1 MQKLFWLRE
10 HGPRMVLPHT
20 HIQRSHFC
28 AMSSQRSDEGKHL
41 ESGENA
47 PTAEKREKDTQH
59 AVLRL
64 VKGRFITMA
73 NEKILMVLMSVT
85 DMAEAKAFYA
95 EQLGWTV
102 TSDYGQGDQHW
113 VTLSLPGGGATLTL
127 STMHGKMKPGTM
139 TLYLSTSDIEATYN
153 DLKAKGV
160 KVNEIK
166 DDLYGP
172 GSGVK
177 WFNLHD
183 PDENRWLVVQS

>member
-1 MQKLFWLRE
+1 
-10 HGPRMVLPHT
+10 
-20 HIQRSHFC
+20 
-28 AMSSQRSDEGKHL
+28 
-41 ESGENA
+41 
-47 PTAEKREKDTQH
+47 
-59 AVLRL
+59 
-64 VKGRFITMA
+64 MA
-73 NEKILMVLMSVT
+73 NEKILMVMMSVT
-85 DMAEAKAFYA
+85 EMAKAKAFYA

-183 PDENRWLVVQS
+183 PDENRWLVVQSWSPARSSGDHGKNDRQYQSLQPPQCHDKTGSR